1 MKTEQLTL
9 PTLQVAAALFFASS
23 AHAAGQTETY
33 CIDTN
38 DLIVETA
45 NCDGSA
51 APATFFVIDGTP
63 GSKVG
68 DEVEGAVG
76 TRVDSTD
83 KAALASAGFTSG
95 GFGKRE
101 TPEEQQQS
109 SAGILANLGSG
120 S

>member
-1 MKTEQLTL
+1 MKTEHLTL

-33 CIDTN
+33 CVDTN
-38 DLIVETA
+38 DLTVETA
-45 NCDGSA
+45 NCDGNA

-63 GSKVG
+63 GAAVG

-76 TRVDSTD
+76 NKVDSTD
-83 KAALASAGFTSG
+83 EAALASAGFTAG
-95 GFGKRE
+95 GFGKRQ
-101 TPEEQQQS
+101 EEEQS

>member
-1 MKTEQLTL
+1 MKTEYLTL

-33 CIDTN
+33 CVDTN
-38 DLIVETA
+38 ELIVETA
-45 NCDGSA
+45 NCDGHA

-63 GSKVG
+63 GGAIG

-76 TRVDSTD
+76 NKVDSTD
-83 KAALASAGFTSG
+83 EAALASAGFTTG

-101 TPEEQQQS
+101 NEDQQQS
-109 SAGILANLGSG
+109 SAGILSNLGSG